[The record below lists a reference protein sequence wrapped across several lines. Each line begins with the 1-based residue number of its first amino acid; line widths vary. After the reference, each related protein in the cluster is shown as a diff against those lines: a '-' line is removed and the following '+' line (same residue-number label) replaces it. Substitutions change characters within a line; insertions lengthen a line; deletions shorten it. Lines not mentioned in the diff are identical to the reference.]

1 MVKSL
6 HAAFAAAMVLLLM
19 ASPAPQRKT
28 RNITVNGMS
37 FAYVDTGSGSPVIL
51 VHGAMADYREWS
63 HQQGPLSQ
71 RHRVIAYS
79 RRYHWP
85 NIPPDKD
92 SDGTAE
98 RQAEDLAAI
107 IQSLGLRPA
116 HIVGHSY
123 GGLVAL
129 TLSLRHPEMV
139 RTLVLVEPAVSSF
152 LEKTPESN
160 ALVRERQAF
169 SDEMRELF
177 DSGDAERIVRT
188 ALSHYA
194 PEEFDNAPPGTREMY
209 LANIP
214 AFRLDFNSPRP
225 PLICEDMQ
233 SIAAPALVLAGGR
246 SPTGLQRTAERVAQC
261 LKRGN
266 ILRFPQAT
274 HHMQLDHPQEFNDT
288 VLAFLAKH

>member
-1 MVKSL
+1 MSL
-6 HAAFAAAMVLLLM
+6 AHL
-19 ASPAPQRKT
+19 
-28 RNITVNGMS
+28 
-37 FAYVDTGSGSPVIL
+37 DTGSGSPVIL

-63 HQQGPLSQ
+63 NQQGPLSQ

-85 NIPPDKD
+85 NAPPNKD

-98 RQAEDLAAI
+98 RRAEDLAAI
-107 IQSLGLRPA
+107 IQSLELRPA

-139 RTLVLVEPAVSSF
+139 RTLVLVEPAVSGV
-152 LEKTPESN
+152 LENAPESK
-160 ALVRERQAF
+160 ALVNERQAF
-169 SDEMRELF
+169 SDEMRAAF
-177 DSGDAERIVRT
+177 DSGDAERIVKT

-194 PEEFDNAPPGTREMY
+194 PGEFDDAPAETREMY
-209 LANIP
+209 QANIP

-225 PLICEDMQ
+225 TLNCEDMQ
-233 SIAAPALVLAGGR
+233 NIAAPALVLAGGR
-246 SPTGLQRTAERVAQC
+246 SPKGLQRTAERVAQC
-261 LKRGN
+261 LKGRSLAK
-266 ILRFPQAT
+266 IPQGT
-274 HHMQLDHPQEFNDT
+274 HHSQLNHSQEFNDT